1 MKKRL
6 KMQIASIHDLNLQF
20 EELKQ
25 TNVSLIKRNE
35 DLMNTAQAE
44 KSERL
49 RLQSK
54 LEALEALN

>member
-1 MKKRL
+1 
-6 KMQIASIHDLNLQF
+6 MQIASIHDLNLQF

-35 DLMNTAQAE
+35 DLMNTVQAE

-54 LEALEALN
+54 LEALEALI

>member
-1 MKKRL
+1 
-6 KMQIASIHDLNLQF
+6 MQIASIHDLNLQF

-25 TNVSLIKRNE
+25 TNVSLIERNE

-54 LEALEALN
+54 LEALEVLN